1 MLLSHVSGS
10 LYTAACAGMIR
21 ILQLLCSSSSF
32 IILLL
37 SRTGVPKQHRGEV
50 WKFLSE
56 QNLLRQTVSSQPP
69 PDNTPYKEL
78 LKQVSSEQH
87 AILIDL
93 GTSDM
98 HYTHIS
104 TPTLT
109 CSAYTQAC
117 STYTPPRHP
126 PHIPL
131 LFSLLYVALS
141 TVLSFNLER
150 L

>member
-10 LYTAACAGMIR
+10 LYTAVCAGMIR
-21 ILQLLCSSSSF
+21 ILQLLCSSSTF

-56 QNLLRQTVSSQPP
+56 QHLLRQTVSSQPP
-69 PDNTPYKEL
+69 PDNTAYKEL

-104 TPTLT
+104 TPTLMFCLHT
-109 CSAYTQAC
+109 SLQHLHPTQAF
-117 STYTPPRHP
+117 STHP
-126 PHIPL
+126 
-131 LFSLLYVALS
+131 FTVQSSLCGSWPSV
-141 TVLSFNLER
+141 VF
-150 L
+150 

>member
-10 LYTAACAGMIR
+10 LYTAVCAGMIR
-21 ILQLLCSSSSF
+21 ILKLLCASSF

-37 SRTGVPKQHRGEV
+37 SRAGVPKQHRGEV

-56 QNLLRQTVSSQPP
+56 QHLLRQTVSPQPP
-69 PDNTPYKEL
+69 PDNTAYKEL

-98 HYTHIS
+98 HCTHIS

-109 CSAYTQAC
+109 CSANTQAW

-126 PHIPL
+126 THP
-131 LFSLLYVALS
+131 FTVQSSLCGSWHSV
-141 TVLSFNLER
+141 VF
-150 L
+150 